1 MNATETSLDYKKET
15 CEKSDCLIHAISL
28 ITIWLLLVTVI
39 SIGCYYHYTKKWKK
53 RINNIKLGN
62 NFKDIDVKNR
72 TYYFPNEMINIKKI
86 IQKKSRKTK
95 SHTKIYLFFI
105 LDR

>member
-1 MNATETSLDYKKET
+1 M
-15 CEKSDCLIHAISL
+15 
-28 ITIWLLLVTVI
+28 
-39 SIGCYYHYTKKWKK
+39 
-53 RINNIKLGN
+53 GN

-95 SHTKIYLFFI
+95 SHTKIYLFVI

>member
-1 MNATETSLDYKKET
+1 MVV
-15 CEKSDCLIHAISL
+15 
-28 ITIWLLLVTVI
+28 ITITQKNGKNKI
-39 SIGCYYHYTKKWKK
+39 IYYHIN
-53 RINNIKLGN
+53 INNIKMGN

-86 IQKKSRKTK
+86 IQKKLRKTK
-95 SHTKIYLFFI
+95 SHTKIFLFVI